1 MQRFNWK
8 SVEKE
13 NMTMPVSAFLK
24 MCRCKHLI
32 PHLLNL
38 EDLKVFI
45 MEVYTPMTVN
55 EHNWME
61 E

>member
-1 MQRFNWK
+1 
-8 SVEKE
+8 
-13 NMTMPVSAFLK
+13 MTMPVSAFLK